1 LPRVKIKDEPRDEDA
16 YVEPQY
22 RDQEYD
28 VIVVGKAE
36 LSILTVNTH

>member
-28 VIVVGKAE
+28 VIVVDRAE
-36 LSILTVNTH
+36 LSTSTVNIH